1 MCGSE
6 FSIVQK
12 PNCCG
17 TLSTELERSSNYNA
31 GRVGVIA
38 APNSTTASSAEEEKE
53 EQLTKESLYG
63 VLRKTSSGAMG
74 CPFRPHDHCGLA
86 CHLGKFVDNS
96 SSRASKDGHDRFAF
110 YKKKCI
116 NHFGKCKS
124 LSYLKK
130 DCNQIS
136 EFEDGT
142 PKAQPAKNGPRLMT
156 KMVCGV
162 WSQKNVNSTNYG
174 VKVYQ
179 RTMTGCH
186 VVTSREPGEE
196 EQFEMCPWV
205 DWHFAPNV
213 PGEMEKHLA
222 LCPGQQSCLVQDYLN
237 PPGPAPA
244 PAPTPAS
251 PSRSR
256 SRSGDR
262 SRSRSRSGDRARGG
276 GGGGYGGG
284 GGRYGDGGGG
294 GYGGGGGRY
303 GGGGGSGGGDC
314 YGGGGGDR
322 YGDRSSGG
330 DRYGDRGGGRGRDD
344 GGGGGDR
351 YGGGGGG
358 RYGGGGGGR
367 YGGGSDNRYGDRGG
381 GRGRDDRRRSRSRT
395 RSTSWSL

>member
-6 FSIVQK
+6 FSIVHK

-38 APNSTTASSAEEEKE
+38 APNSTTASSAEEEKG
-53 EQLTKESLYG
+53 EQRTKESLYG
-63 VLRKTSSGAMG
+63 VLRETPSGKMG
-74 CPFRPHDHCGLA
+74 CPFRPHDHDGVHCK
-86 CHLGKFVDNS
+86 LGKFVDNS
-96 SSRASKDGHDRFAF
+96 SPGAAERAAERFAD
-110 YKKKCI
+110 YKKRCI
-116 NHFGKCKS
+116 THFDVCKS
-124 LSYLKK
+124 ARLKK
-130 DCNQIS
+130 GCIQIE
-136 EFEDGT
+136 EFEAGT
-142 PKAQPAKNGPRLMT
+142 PKAQPAKDGPLLMRR
-156 KMVCGV
+156 MVCGV

-179 RTMTGCH
+179 RTMTDCH
-186 VVTSREPGEE
+186 VFTSRYPGEE

-205 DWHFAPNV
+205 DWHFALNV

-222 LCPGQQSCLVQDYLN
+222 LCPEHQSCLVLDYLN
-237 PPGPAPA
+237 PPAPAPAPA

-276 GGGGYGGG
+276 GGGG
-284 GGRYGDGGGG
+284 
-294 GYGGGGGRY
+294 GGRY

-314 YGGGGGDR
+314 YGGGGG
-322 YGDRSSGG
+322 G
-330 DRYGDRGGGRGRDD
+330 
-344 GGGGGDR
+344 R

-358 RYGGGGGGR
+358 RYGGGGG
-367 YGGGSDNRYGDRGG
+367 NRYGDRGG